1 MKITKIEKF
10 KGKTLGV
17 YFEEEEPVFVNSEI
31 VAEFHLKE
39 GMNIPE
45 SAVEQIVKA
54 NDTRRARE
62 RALYLLDARDYS
74 YTELFKKLEVNY
86 DEDICYEVL
95 NSLAE
100 LGVVDD
106 RRYAQR
112 LGEYL
117 IEKKRFGRYRAAME
131 MKRRGLSKDL
141 ISEILDKYDEDSV
154 VRLYELVKEK
164 YEQYLTDQKGV
175 NRVKNALVRKGF
187 SYDDINAVI
196 KTVLS
201 EED

>member
-45 SAVEQIVKA
+45 SAVEQIIKA

-141 ISEILDKYDEDSV
+141 ISETLDKYDEDSV

>member
-141 ISEILDKYDEDSV
+141 ISETLDKYDEDSV
-154 VRLYELVKEK
+154 VRL
-164 YEQYLTDQKGV
+164 
-175 NRVKNALVRKGF
+175 
-187 SYDDINAVI
+187 
-196 KTVLS
+196 
-201 EED
+201 